1 MRLMETI
8 AQFDC
13 TSCHTR
19 AHSVTRTQTAGRTHS
34 QPSLLCLILISRSR
48 CVSLPG
54 LFFSFLKKNPCLF
67 SIQGLNHVFVIC
79 YCFFFFVF
87 FVCFWCPSYS
97 LGINHLLIACTC
109 SKHIS
114 SYGRALHGDCCAL
127 NILSKKNLHG
137 SFFVSADIGET
148 TESPPAVGPVPCFLT
163 SDVTIEH

>member
-1 MRLMETI
+1 MRPMETI

-19 AHSVTRTQTAGRTHS
+19 AHSVTRTQTAGRTSS

-54 LFFSFLKKNPCLF
+54 LFFSFFLKKKSLF
-67 SIQGLNHVFVIC
+67 VFNSRAKSCVC
-79 YCFFFFVF
+79 NMLLFFLGFFFI
-87 FVCFWCPSYS
+87 CFWCPSYS

-109 SKHIS
+109 SKHIR

-127 NILSKKNLHG
+127 NILSKKTSMGLFLSLLILMKLLNLLLL
-137 SFFVSADIGET
+137 SAPFPVF
-148 TESPPAVGPVPCFLT
+148 SPVM
-163 SDVTIEH
+163 SQ